1 MENSTQKLMSFEEI
15 VKHIEDMPFNTAYGA
30 IAEEYT
36 ESEDGIEGEGWW
48 SIIKLKYADAETLLF
63 DYMGGGYPL
72 AYCIDGQN
80 GEDTIEKAVED
91 FLSQNISFN
100 GANNKYVVETKNKNI
115 LAEAV

>member
-36 ESEDGIEGEGWW
+36 ESEDGVEGEGWW

-63 DYMGGGYPL
+63 DYMGGGYPF

-80 GEDTIEKAVED
+80 GEDTIENAVRD
-91 FLSQNISFN
+91 FLSGNVSFH
-100 GANNKYVVETKNKNI
+100 GADIKYAIEMKNESV
-115 LAEAV
+115 LAKAV